1 MIAIVVLNY
10 SLDKVTMLNNQSQS
24 RVKGLG
30 RVRVSYVKNRIFYWV
45 RVRID
50 TYCNIL
56 YSSDKIFSVK
66 IFLLLNKKI
75 IQRNEILHFLF
86 STQFRRNE
94 NFIIFC

>member
-66 IFLLLNKKI
+66 IFLLLNKK
-75 IQRNEILHFLF
+75 NH
-86 STQFRRNE
+86 SKK
-94 NFIIFC
+94 